1 MKAVLWQQPGQSMA
15 DVSELFRTIEL
26 PVMPDIG
33 LELIASLDDDD
44 VTQGDLAALIAR
56 DPALAA
62 RLLAMAN
69 SAAFGLPRKVATI
82 DAALRLI
89 GLSRVR
95 ALALS
100 ACLHNAF
107 SLPDALDSE
116 QFWNYCRDCA
126 GYAQW
131 LTDGLAERSAVDRQQ
146 AWLAGLMLRLGEVII
161 GHAMPDALPYMVAR
175 PCPPGERW
183 SRQRALARFDEGEVM
198 AELARRWNFPALM
211 VHAMLGA
218 ADPLGADTFDPLAG
232 ILHLAALL
240 ADSRERG
247 EKAIAQLPA
256 EVMDRLEL
264 RYGWLVA
271 EFPTLPVLPGLA
283 G

>member
-1 MKAVLWQQPGQSMA
+1 MA
-15 DVSELFRTIEL
+15 DITEFFKTLEL

-44 VTQGDLAALIAR
+44 ATQADVAALIAR

-107 SLPDALDSE
+107 SLPEGLDRE
-116 QFWNYCRDCA
+116 GFWNYCRDCA
-126 GYAQW
+126 GFAQW
-131 LTDGLAERSAVDRQQ
+131 LTDGLGDRGAVDRQQ
-146 AWLAGLMLRLGEVII
+146 AWLTALMLRLGEVII
-161 GHAMPDALPYMVAR
+161 GHALPDALPYMVAQ
-175 PCPPGERW
+175 PCPPGDRW
-183 SRQRALARFDEGEVM
+183 NRQRALAQFDEGEVM
-198 AELARRWNFPALM
+198 AELARRWNFPAVM
-211 VHAMLGA
+211 VRAMLDA
-218 ADPLGADTFDPLAG
+218 SDPLGADSFEPLAG
-232 ILHLAALL
+232 IVHLAALL

-247 EKAIAQLPA
+247 EPAIARLPA
-256 EVMDRLEL
+256 DVMDRLEL
-264 RYGWLVA
+264 RFGWLVA
-271 EFPTLPVLPGLA
+271 EFPTLPVLPGLPR
-283 G
+283 